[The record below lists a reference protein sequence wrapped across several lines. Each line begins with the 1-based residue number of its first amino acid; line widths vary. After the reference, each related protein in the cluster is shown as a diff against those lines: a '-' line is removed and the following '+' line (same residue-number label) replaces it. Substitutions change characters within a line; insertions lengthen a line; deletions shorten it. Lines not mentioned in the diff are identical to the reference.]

1 MEMFELRNK
10 KVESMTVLSPVGR
23 IDSATAKSFE
33 DGVMK
38 LLDAHSNKIVMDL
51 SALEYVSSAGLRVF
65 LTAAKKA
72 KSLGGG
78 FTLCSAKPNVREV
91 FDISGFTNL
100 FGIHPSEKEACASFS
115 K

>member
-1 MEMFELRNK
+1 MLELKNK
-10 KVESMTVLSPVGR
+10 KIDTMTVLSPVGR

-38 LLDAHSNKIVMDL
+38 FLDGSSNKIVMDL
-51 SALEYVSSAGLRVF
+51 SSLEYVSSAGLRVF

-78 FTLCSAKPNVREV
+78 LTLCAPKPNVREV

-100 FGIHPSEKEACASFS
+100 FGVHASEKDACASFA